1 MCAVGVCAV
10 GVCRVEC
17 VCVCSG
23 SVCMCAVGVCRV
35 ECEYI
40 YYANGFQSL
49 HVTFTFLL
57 TLRFPS
63 LPVLTEV
70 PRPYFMGWLLVSRC
84 GGGA

>member
-1 MCAVGVCAV
+1 MCAV

-17 VCVCSG
+17 VRVCSG

-57 TLRFPS
+57 ALRFPS